1 MKVDDYLVIRRKR
14 KSKILVEQEPREEVE
29 E

>member
-14 KSKILVEQEPREEVE
+14 KSKILVEQEPWKEVE